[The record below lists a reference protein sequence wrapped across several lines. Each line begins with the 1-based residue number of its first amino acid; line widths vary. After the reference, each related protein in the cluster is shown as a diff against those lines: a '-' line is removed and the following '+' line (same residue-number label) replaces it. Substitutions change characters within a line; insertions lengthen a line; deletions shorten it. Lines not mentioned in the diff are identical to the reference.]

1 MKKTTFL
8 AQFISI
14 LCFVGYFVIQVCVK
28 PSELVLTV
36 LAFLILLIIICVSQV
51 KLPQFD
57 WNFVSRETKVA
68 VVGLILGLVI
78 EVGLG
83 LIARQQH
90 WEGASLLGFPYW
102 LPIMW
107 AAGFVVIGRIYAY
120 MVK

>member
-8 AQFISI
+8 PQLIST

-28 PSELVLTV
+28 PSELVLTFLAV
-36 LAFLILLIIICVSQV
+36 LVLSIILGVSQV
-51 KLPQFD
+51 KNALFD
-57 WNFVSRETKVA
+57 WDFVSRETKV
-68 VVGLILGLVI
+68 VLIGLVLGLIV

-90 WEGASLLGFPYW
+90 WEGASLLGVPYW

-107 AAGFVVIGRIYAY
+107 AAGFVVIGRIYNY
-120 MVK
+120 IVN